1 MSFMKSFATKLIKP
15 SVAIGMTLGAFCLPQ
30 QSLAAPAKATAKAGA
45 KATAK
50 APVKT
55 ATTTSAS
62 QAVTKPVP
70 SKPVIK
76 ARVLPYVA
84 ALQAPSLEAP
94 LSKLGNKA
102 ILILRP
108 DRLAPR
114 VAISLLFK
122 AGAADES
129 VANAGWRRFLSD
141 AMLRG
146 SLGAG
151 DKANENKEVRQK
163 AEALGGS
170 VGATVGDDQIEF
182 WAIGDSATQ
191 DQLLDLVLQMAL
203 RPRLSDTDIETARE
217 RLLSRLDVET
227 NDVPTQAVNALR
239 DRLYRSTEDA
249 PLAYG
254 LPGNGLET
262 SVKSLEA
269 AQLRRLHA
277 AFFRPEKLV
286 AAIAGDLHAPLFK
299 ARLENLQNGAAT
311 NTQGLSNG
319 LPPQIAS
326 PSVERPPLV
335 VKQYPSNMQVPIAW
349 LFAGYTL
356 PGASSEDTA
365 ALRVMS
371 VILGEMPR
379 SRLERR
385 LMRVSLIPEDD
396 DIMVF
401 QASSQWTPRRWAGE
415 LVVFAQTRSGDIE
428 GAKNALLDE
437 ITKMRESAPTAPEI
451 ERARNY
457 LRGAWA
463 VEREGLRER
472 AFQTALSTVLSG
484 ADPKFSDVE
493 WAARIAKVTPEDV
506 RRVAGKYLKNY
517 ALTLIMPED

>member
-1 MSFMKSFATKLIKP
+1 MKLFVLFLLRHHAFSALLAVAGVGALYLPPICFAASPTK
-15 SVAIGMTLGAFCLPQ
+15 
-30 QSLAAPAKATAKAGA
+30 APVKATAKTPVTKPPVVKPA
-45 KATAK
+45 AK
-50 APVKT
+50 AP
-55 ATTTSAS
+55 
-62 QAVTKPVP
+62 
-70 SKPVIK
+70 
-76 ARVLPYVA
+76 VLPYVA
-84 ALQAPSLEAP
+84 ALPAPSLES
-94 LSKLGNKA
+94 LSYKLSNGA
-102 ILILRP
+102 VLILRP
-108 DRLAPR
+108 DKLAPR

-129 VANAGWRRFLSD
+129 RANAGWRRFLSD

-146 SLGAG
+146 SLGSDG
-151 DKANENKEVRQK
+151 KASESKDVRRK
-163 AEALGGS
+163 AEELGGN

-203 RPRLSDTDIETARE
+203 RPRLGDADIETARE
-217 RLLSRLDVET
+217 RLLGRLDVET

-239 DRLYRSTEDA
+239 DRLYRNPEDA
-249 PLAYG
+249 PIAYG
-254 LPGNGLET
+254 LPGNGLEA
-262 SVKSLEA
+262 SVKGLET

-286 AAIAGDLHAPLFK
+286 AAIAGDLHMPLLK
-299 ARLENLQNGAAT
+299 ARLE
-311 NTQGLSNG
+311 GLPKGPEITEGLPNG
-319 LPPQIAS
+319 LPPHLS
-326 PSVERPPLV
+326 PPPSERPPLI

-356 PGASSEDTA
+356 PGASSDDAA

-385 LMRVSLIPEDD
+385 LMRVSLIPEAD

-437 ITKMRESAPTAPEI
+437 ITKMRVTPPTAPEM
-451 ERARNY
+451 ERAKNF

-463 VEREGLRER
+463 VERESLRER
-472 AFQTALSTVLSG
+472 AFQTALATILSG

-493 WAARIAKVTPEDV
+493 WNSRIAKVSAEDV
-506 RRVAGKYLKNY
+506 RRVANKYLKNY

>member
-1 MSFMKSFATKLIKP
+1 MKSFATFLNWRRAVIVP
-15 SVAIGMTLGAFCLPQ
+15 MLGATAVAFYLPQ
-30 QSLAAPAKATAKAGA
+30 KTFAASPAKAAVKTTVKTP
-45 KATAK
+45 ATKTPVVKPVAK
-50 APVKT
+50 APT
-55 ATTTSAS
+55 
-62 QAVTKPVP
+62 
-70 SKPVIK
+70 
-76 ARVLPYVA
+76 LPYVA
-84 ALQAPSLEAP
+84 ALPSPALESP
-94 LSKLGNKA
+94 SDKLSNGA
-102 ILILRP
+102 VLILRP
-108 DRLAPR
+108 DKLAPR

-122 AGAADES
+122 AGAADET
-129 VANAGWRRFLSD
+129 APNAGWRRFLAD

-146 SLGAG
+146 SLPSDG
-151 DKANENKEVRQK
+151 KVSESKEVRRK
-163 AEALGGS
+163 AEELGGS

-203 RPRLSDTDIETARE
+203 RPRLSDADIQTARE
-217 RLLSRLDVET
+217 RLLGRLDVET

-239 DRLYRSTEDA
+239 DRLYRNPEDA
-249 PLAYG
+249 PIAYG
-254 LPGNGLET
+254 LPSNGLES

-269 AQLRRLHA
+269 SQLRHLHA
-277 AFFRPEKLV
+277 AFFRPERLV
-286 AAIAGDLHAPLFK
+286 AAFAGDLHGPLVK
-299 ARLENLQNGAAT
+299 ARLE
-311 NTQGLSNG
+311 GLPKGPEITEGLPNG
-319 LPPQIAS
+319 LPPHLA
-326 PSVERPPLV
+326 PPPGERPPLI

-356 PGASSEDTA
+356 PGASSDDAA

-396 DIMVF
+396 EIMVF

-437 ITKMRESAPTAPEI
+437 ISKMRDTPPTAPEM
-451 ERARNY
+451 ERARNF

-472 AFQTALSTVLSG
+472 AFQTALATILSG

-493 WAARIAKVTPEDV
+493 WNTRIAKVSAEDV
-506 RRVAGKYLKNY
+506 RRVANKYLKNY